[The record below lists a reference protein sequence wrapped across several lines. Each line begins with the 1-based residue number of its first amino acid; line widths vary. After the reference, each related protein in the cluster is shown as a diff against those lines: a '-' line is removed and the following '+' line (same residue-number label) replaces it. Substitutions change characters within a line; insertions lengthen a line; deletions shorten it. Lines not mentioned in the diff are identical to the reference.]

1 MARFRATYA
10 EAIEAELRRQRKADT
25 RRYARFHVMEYA
37 LIQRQGAQEA
47 VRSVVVDVGLGGIQ
61 ILARHQLPVGD
72 ICHVTIGRSD
82 GTRITVPGEV
92 RFSTPTA
99 GSGGL
104 FATGMR
110 FKPETHEQKSE
121 VVDYVHGVFQRQ
133 ADQLAG

>member
-1 MARFRATYA
+1 M
-10 EAIEAELRRQRKADT
+10 RRQRKADT

-37 LIQRQGAQEA
+37 LIHKADHFDA

-61 ILARHQLPVGD
+61 VLSRHQLKVGEV
-72 ICHVTIGRSD
+72 CTVTIGRSD
-82 GTRITVPGEV
+82 GTRISVPGEV
-92 RFSTPTA
+92 RFSHPSPGT
-99 GSGGL
+99 GGL
-104 FATGMR
+104 YASGMR